1 LTLDS
6 GADPGFN
13 PWAQGFYNLL
23 NGSGENGFTGHG
35 EGEVIGIDFN
45 QGGKGHVGAAL
56 TIYEGAVREKNPRT
70 ASTDAHWYLFS
81 PYLGFRIDDFFLNAQ
96 FNAGASEVT
105 GSRTVDAGSLT
116 RVAASHAT
124 EVLAAGGISGGYS
137 LNLGFL
143 QLIPQVSISETDLAD
158 DPYTEHGGGTGV
170 DLAVGARNKNS
181 TRAFVGIEAGG
192 AYETNEARLVP
203 PLLAVGPWPHRQFG
217 RHQCRIASIRLTFV
231 ISGPAADRSQLVASA
246 SLDYVMK
253 NWSVG
258 LNYSALARS
267 NAVSQSAGIALSGR
281 F

>member
-1 LTLDS
+1 
-6 GADPGFN
+6 
-13 PWAQGFYNLL
+13 
-23 NGSGENGFTGHG
+23 
-35 EGEVIGIDFN
+35 
-45 QGGKGHVGAAL
+45 
-56 TIYEGAVREKNPRT
+56 
-70 ASTDAHWYLFS
+70 
-81 PYLGFRIDDFFLNAQ
+81 LGFRIDDFFLNAQ

-203 PLLAVGPWPHRQFG
+203 QLLAGWG
-217 RHQCRIASIRLTFV
+217 RGLTASSGNINAAFASIPASTFV